1 MNKKDGVFNIIK
13 KNSEA
18 INKEDAKGKSLNSR
32 KGKKGELEAALYLSK
47 EGYEIVEVN
56 YNICNFEIDI
66 ICKDKDTYVFVEVK
80 YKTSKKYG
88 MGFEEVNK
96 NKQKKIISCAKLYMR
111 SSNLNSNSKIRFD
124 IISIDEGKVMHIKNA
139 FSDI

>member
-18 INKEDAKGKSLNSR
+18 INKEVTKGKSLNSR

-56 YNICNFEIDI
+56 YSICNFEIDI
-66 ICKDKDTYVFVEVK
+66 ICKDKDIYVFVEVK

-124 IISIDEGKVMHIKNA
+124 IVSIDEGKVMHIKNA

>member
-18 INKEDAKGKSLNSR
+18 ISKEVTKGKSLNSR

-111 SSNLNSNSKIRFD
+111 ASNLNSNSKIRFD
-124 IISIDEGKVMHIKNA
+124 IVSIDEGKVMHIKNA

>member
-13 KNSEA
+13 KSNNLSK
-18 INKEDAKGKSLNSR
+18 KETFKKKSLNSK

-47 EGYEIVEVN
+47 EGYEIIEVN

-96 NKQKKIISCAKLYMR
+96 NKQKKIISCAQLYMR
-111 SSNLNSNSKIRFD
+111 SSNLNSNSSMRFD
-124 IISIDEGKVMHIKNA
+124 IVSIDEGKVLHIKNA